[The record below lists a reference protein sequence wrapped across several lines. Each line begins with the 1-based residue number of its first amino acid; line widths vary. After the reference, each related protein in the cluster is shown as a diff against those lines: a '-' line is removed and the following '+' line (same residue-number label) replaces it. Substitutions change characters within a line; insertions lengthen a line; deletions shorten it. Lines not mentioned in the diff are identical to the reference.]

1 MDDFFKMDV
10 FFVATT
16 AVVITGGVALIIALF
31 YVIRILKSFDEV
43 MKNVSLESDNIRD
56 DIRILRARVREE
68 GMKVKHVSDFFA
80 SVASHNKK
88 TRGKHKPDAGV

>member
-16 AVVITGGVALIIALF
+16 GVVIALGVLLIVALF

-43 MKNVSLESDNIRD
+43 MKNVTLESNDIRD
-56 DIRILRARVREE
+56 DIRILRARSA
-68 GMKVKHVSDFFA
+68 G
-80 SVASHNKK
+80 
-88 TRGKHKPDAGV
+88 TRRSSSRIRRTSGRTGTWQS

>member
-16 AVVITGGVALIIALF
+16 GVVIALGVLLIVALF

-43 MKNVSLESDNIRD
+43 MKNVTLESNDIRD

-80 SVASHNKK
+80 SVVSRNKK
-88 TRGKHKPDAGV
+88 ARGKHKHDAGV

>member
-16 AVVITGGVALIIALF
+16 GVVIALGVLLIVALF

-43 MKNVSLESDNIRD
+43 MKNVTLESNDIRD
-56 DIRILRARVREE
+56 DIRILRARV
-68 GMKVKHVSDFFA
+68 HQY
-80 SVASHNKK
+80 
-88 TRGKHKPDAGV
+88 